1 MTKSGPLRPF
11 WLNPKDKT
19 TFPDVELALTEPD
32 GLLAVGGDLSVERLC
47 SAYRHGIFPWYSD
60 GQPILWWTPNPRMVL
75 FLDAIKISRSL
86 KKSLKRDD
94 YTVTFDKAFEQV
106 IYACAKPRADD
117 MGTWI
122 TQEMAN
128 AYLRMFRLGH
138 AHSVEVWHNNEL
150 VGGLYGISIGQVFF
164 GESMFSRKTDASK
177 IALVYLVKQLQR
189 WQFAF
194 IDCQIYSSHLA
205 SLGARPISRQQFT
218 KYLDIY
224 CEKPTPPAPW
234 QCSITPNDIVN

>member
-106 IYACAKPRADD
+106 IYACAKPRADG
-117 MGTWI
+117 MGTLI
-122 TQEMAN
+122 TQEIAN
-128 AYLRMFRLGH
+128 AYSELNDPIIYLLFLLVNPHRISKGHVLTIDRDLR
-138 AHSVEVWHNNEL
+138 
-150 VGGLYGISIGQVFF
+150 
-164 GESMFSRKTDASK
+164 
-177 IALVYLVKQLQR
+177 
-189 WQFAF
+189 
-194 IDCQIYSSHLA
+194 HLK
-205 SLGARPISRQQFT
+205 S
-218 KYLDIY
+218 
-224 CEKPTPPAPW
+224 
-234 QCSITPNDIVN
+234 